1 VPRLRTHWIILSA
14 LAGLTLSTATTVY
27 ATQGPHLAHASYAAA
42 PARAAQA
49 AVRAAPAGVL
59 WEADPSRG
67 TSVFDG
73 LEKAPGSITVAD
85 DPKGRYGKSFR
96 YETWDNADGTKER
109 CESRGLRRPD
119 GTVLS
124 LNSSQVGKT
133 FYVGWRALWNPMPT
147 SSGRWIA
154 LYQLHISG
162 QSSSQPSAGPF
173 VLRTL
178 GDGQLHFQLTSPD
191 GGDRHIWNAPLSLNT
206 WNSFVIGFKLSRSSS
221 DGWVSFWY
229 NGVQQKFTNGST
241 KYSAA
246 TLWGDHVN
254 NKWGVYRSGPNSGH
268 AVAYLNQAR
277 LGTSY
282 DAVAP

>member
-1 VPRLRTHWIILSA
+1 VPCLRTYWIILSA
-14 LAGLTLSTATTVY
+14 LAGLTLPTAH
-27 ATQGPHLAHASYAAA
+27 AAQGPHLASYAAA
-42 PARAAQA
+42 PARAAA
-49 AVRAAPAGVL
+49 L

-67 TSVFDG
+67 TSVFEG
-73 LEKAPGSITVAD
+73 VEKAPGSITVAD
-85 DPKGRYGKSFR
+85 DPKGKYGASFR

-109 CESRGLRRPD
+109 CESRGMRRPD
-119 GTVLS
+119 GGVLS
-124 LNSSQVGKT
+124 LDSSQEGKT

-162 QSSSQPSAGPF
+162 QSSGQPSAGPF

-191 GGDRHIWNAPLSLNT
+191 GGDRHIWNAPLSLNA
-206 WNSFVIGFKLSRSSS
+206 WHSFVIGFKLSRS

-229 NGVQQKFTNGST
+229 DGVPQKFTDGST
-241 KYSAA
+241 KYAAA

-268 AVAYLNQAR
+268 AVAYLNHAR
-277 LGTSY
+277 LGTTY

>member
-1 VPRLRTHWIILSA
+1 VRPVRTLIMITAVALPAAVACAPQGSA
-14 LAGLTLSTATTVY
+14 R
-27 ATQGPHLAHASYAAA
+27 YAAA
-42 PARAAQA
+42 PAPAAEA
-49 AVRAAPAGVL
+49 KAAPAGVL
-59 WEADPSRG
+59 WEADPAKG

-85 DPKGRYGKSFR
+85 DPKGQYGASFR

-109 CESRGLRRPD
+109 CESRGMRKPD
-119 GTVLS
+119 GSVLS

-133 FYVGWRALWNPMPT
+133 FYLGWRALWNPMPIT
-147 SSGRWIA
+147 KGKWTA

-178 GDGQLHFQLTSPD
+178 GDGQLHFQLTSPS
-191 GGDRHIWNAPLSLNT
+191 GGDRHIWNAPLSLNK
-206 WNSFVIGFKLSRSSS
+206 WNSFVIGFKLARDNS
-221 DGWVSFWY
+221 GWVEFWY
-229 NGVQQKFTNGST
+229 NGVQQKFTDGST
-241 KYSAA
+241 RVSAP

-268 AVAYLNQAR
+268 AVAYLNRAR
-277 LGTSY
+277 LGTTY
-282 DAVAP
+282 AAVAP

>member
-1 VPRLRTHWIILSA
+1 VRSPRTHWAIVLSA
-14 LAGLTLSTATTVY
+14 MTLSVATAAPVY
-27 ATQGPHLAHASYAAA
+27 AAGSQAAQDAS
-42 PARAAQA
+42 PRVARAAA
-49 AVRAAPAGVL
+49 LRAAPAGVL
-59 WEADPSRG
+59 WEADPNRG

-73 LEKAPGSITVAD
+73 LERAPGTITVAD
-85 DPKGRYGKSFR
+85 DPKGQYGRSFR

-119 GTVLS
+119 GSVLS
-124 LNSSQVGKT
+124 LNSSQEGKT

-162 QSSSQPSAGPF
+162 QSSGQPSAGPF

-191 GGDRHIWNAPLSLNT
+191 GSDRHIWNAPLSLNK
-206 WNSFVIGFKLSRSSS
+206 WNSFVIGFKLARDAS
-221 DGWVSFWY
+221 GWVEFWY

-241 KYSAA
+241 RYAAA

-254 NKWGVYRSGPNSGH
+254 HKWGVYRSGPNSGH

-277 LGTSY
+277 LGTTY
-282 DAVAP
+282 DSVAP